1 MRRRSNT
8 LILALLFCILA
19 LIVYGSLY
27 PFNFNPD
34 LISGGLYAAFRE
46 LRWAR
51 AGRGDLILNVL
62 LYLPLGFCLVLALGG
77 RLNRVYAVV
86 LATILGAILSLSIE
100 LAQSILPSRVSS
112 LLDLSLNTA
121 GSFLGATC
129 GLAWFGFNRLMH
141 LPSRTEAVFR
151 DPQAMLAMG
160 LWFLWRLAPFIPE
173 LDLAKLKASL
183 QPLFS
188 PHFHAL
194 MVCTYLICWLAV
206 NQLIAALVSRAR
218 RLEALLATIAIVL
231 VSRLLLARATF
242 VPDELLALLLLLP
255 MVLLTHRLTPQ
266 PRRAILTAG
275 LFALLM
281 VDSFAPFEFAPVPQS
296 FDWWPF
302 KVWWTQSSGDV
313 FDAIDWARLFRRLFL
328 FGALLWALKDRGWT
342 SRLAGASTFLLS
354 VAIAIVHC
362 WQTHQAASITEPL
375 LVGALVFLF
384 GWAERKATGRFAT
397 SAISR
402 RARIH

>member
-1 MRRRSNT
+1 MAYATLLRRQFQCDTVLRDLLCDNATMFVAT
-8 LILALLFCILA
+8 L
-19 LIVYGSLY
+19 V
-27 PFNFNPD
+27 
-34 LISGGLYAAFRE
+34 
-46 LRWAR
+46 
-51 AGRGDLILNVL
+51 
-62 LYLPLGFCLVLALGG
+62 
-77 RLNRVYAVV
+77 
-86 LATILGAILSLSIE
+86 
-100 LAQSILPSRVSS
+100 
-112 LLDLSLNTA
+112 
-121 GSFLGATC
+121 
-129 GLAWFGFNRLMH
+129 MH

-183 QPLFS
+183 RPLFS
-188 PHFHAL
+188 QHFHAL

-281 VDSFAPFEFAPVPQS
+281 VDSFAPFDFAPVPQS

-302 KVWWTQSSGDV
+302 KVWWTQASGDV

-328 FGALLWALKDRGWT
+328 FGVLLWALKDRGWT
-342 SRLAGASTFLLS
+342 SRFAGASVFLLS
-354 VAIAIVHC
+354 VVIAIVHC
-362 WQTHQAASITEPL
+362 WQTDQAASISEPL
-375 LVGALVFLF
+375 LVGALVFMF